1 MGKKELKTN
10 AMRILDKE
18 NIRYEY
24 QVYECEEFVDGIQ
37 TADILGIDH
46 KIVYKTLVTV
56 GRTGAY
62 YVFVIPIEEEIDL
75 KKAAK
80 SVGEKSMEMLPL
92 KDLTPVT
99 GYVRGGCTA
108 IGMKKKF
115 PTYIHE
121 SAANFEE
128 ITVSSGT
135 RGAQL
140 RYAAVADEEV
150 RARRPRRQRRIRAV
164 PPPDDLGHAPGIVR
178 AFHRLDP
185 EMAVVPPVRH
195 AVHGHNERCNG
206 MRSEEVGYVHALD
219 HARRRGEPERGGK
232 FFKALKGVV
241 PAHLGG
247 LADEMPLSH
256 LLQRRNRVPQPR
268 SLLVV
273 SPIRRVAHLPGKLA
287 DDLRPVTV

>member
-18 NIRYEY
+18 NIHYEY

-115 PTYIHE
+115 PTFIDE
-121 SAANFEE
+121 TAILFDRMF
-128 ITVSSGT
+128 VSG
-135 RGAQL
+135 
-140 RYAAVADEEV
+140 
-150 RARRPRRQRRIRAV
+150 
-164 PPPDDLGHAPGIVR
+164 
-178 AFHRLDP
+178 
-185 EMAVVPPVRH
+185 
-195 AVHGHNERCNG
+195 
-206 MRSEEVGYVHALD
+206 GYVGLNLEIA
-219 HARRRGEPERGGK
+219 PED
-232 FFKALKGVV
+232 
-241 PAHLGG
+241 
-247 LADEMPLSH
+247 LAGFVE
-256 LLQRRNRVPQPR
+256 
-268 SLLVV
+268 
-273 SPIRRVAHLPGKLA
+273 AEFA
-287 DDLRPVTV
+287 DII